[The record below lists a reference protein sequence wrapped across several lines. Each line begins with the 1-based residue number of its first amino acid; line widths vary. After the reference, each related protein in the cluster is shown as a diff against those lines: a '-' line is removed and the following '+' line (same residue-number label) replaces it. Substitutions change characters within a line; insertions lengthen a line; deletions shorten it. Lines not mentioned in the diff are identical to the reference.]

1 MSHEVGGT
9 TLGGPAGNAP
19 SGVRRESVAPL
30 PALTVLSH
38 PDLSRIG
45 DRAFLGEL
53 ARGRTALLSRQQPR
67 FAAPG
72 AAVGEPLADP
82 FLSRQPLEIVPLAGG
97 SVRVHRAGSP
107 TRLAVDGLPVEESH
121 AIPGEAL
128 DDHGA
133 VLELADRIVLLLHRR
148 PPPVPGLPE
157 RFGLIGESATMEA
170 VRQAIARVAPLDTP
184 VIVRGETGTGK
195 ELVARALHEHGPRA
209 GHPFVGVNL
218 AALPLSLAAA
228 ELFGAV
234 RGAYTGAV
242 RDTPG
247 YFASAHG
254 GTLFLDEIGEAPP
267 EVQVLLLRVLE
278 TGEVVPVGGQS
289 PRRVDARIVSATDVD
304 LEAALRSG
312 SFRSALLHRLAGYA
326 IRLPS
331 LRRRREDLG
340 RLLVHFLGREMERLG
355 ERLPQGD
362 PAPPEPWLPSGLVVR
377 LALYDWPGNVRE
389 LANLARQIVIDSRG
403 EPLLR
408 LDAGLAE
415 RIPAPPAPQAPA
427 ASRPR
432 WGRRPS
438 DITDDEL
445 LAALREHRWNL
456 RATAEA
462 LGVARTS
469 LYSLLDRSPRVR
481 SASDVPSEEIRLCH
495 ARCGGDL
502 PAMVAELEVSE
513 RGLRQRLKDLGL
525 R

>member
-1 MSHEVGGT
+1 MSHESGGT
-9 TLGGPAGNAP
+9 TLGGPAGDAP
-19 SGVRRESVAPL
+19 SGVRRESVAS
-30 PALTVLSH
+30 LTVLCH
-38 PDLSRIG
+38 PDLARIG

-53 ARGRTALLSRQQPR
+53 ARGRRALLSRQQPR
-67 FAAPG
+67 FASSGAAPG
-72 AAVGEPLADP
+72 TVGEPLADP
-82 FLSRQPLEIVPLAGG
+82 FLSRQPLEIEPWGG
-97 SVRVHRAGSP
+97 GVRVHRAGSP

-121 AIPGEAL
+121 VIPGEAL
-128 DDHGA
+128 DGHGA
-133 VLELADRIVLLLHRR
+133 VLELADRVVLLLHRR
-148 PPPVPGLPE
+148 PPPVPAPPE
-157 RFGLIGESATMEA
+157 RFGLIGESAEMAA
-170 VRQAIARVAPLDTP
+170 VRRAIARAAPLDTP

-247 YFASAHG
+247 YFVSAHG

-267 EVQVLLLRVLE
+267 EVQVLLLRALE
-278 TGEVVPVGGQS
+278 TGEIVPVGGQA
-289 PRRVDARIVSATDVD
+289 PRQVDARIVSATDVD
-304 LEAALRSG
+304 LEAALRNG
-312 SFRSALLHRLAGYA
+312 SFRSALLHRLAGYE
-326 IRLPS
+326 IRLPP

-340 RLLVHFLGREMERLG
+340 RLLVHFLGRELERLG
-355 ERLPQGD
+355 ERLPQRD
-362 PAPPEPWLPSGLVVR
+362 PASPEPWLTSSLVVR

-389 LANLARQIVIDSRG
+389 LANLVRQLVIDSRG
-403 EPLLR
+403 EPVLR
-408 LDAGLAE
+408 LDADLSA
-415 RIPAPPAPQAPA
+415 RIPAPAPMTAP
-427 ASRPR
+427 ASRPQPF
-432 WGRRPS
+432 RRPS
-438 DITDDEL
+438 EVTDDEL

-469 LYSLLDRSPRVR
+469 LYTLLDRSPRVR
-481 SASDVPSEEIRLCH
+481 SAAGVPSEEIRLCH
-495 ARCGGDL
+495 ERCGGDV